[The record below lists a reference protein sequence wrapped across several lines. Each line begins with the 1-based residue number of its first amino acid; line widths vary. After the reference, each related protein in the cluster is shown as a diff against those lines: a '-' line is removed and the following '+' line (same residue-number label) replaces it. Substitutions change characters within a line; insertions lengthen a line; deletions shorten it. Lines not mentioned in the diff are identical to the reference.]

1 MARIREGVRKSTLF
15 SLAWSITG
23 GLLVIFGGQFL
34 TQLFVG
40 ESDAAVL
47 QQSQFYLNIMG
58 VFLFPLGQLFIY
70 RNVLQ
75 GMGRGGVPV
84 FVGFVELAMRAF
96 AAFCLTIP
104 FGYLGVCL
112 ANPVAWI
119 GAAIPLAIAYF
130 YYMHKIKQKEY
141 RLQSSVD

>member
-84 FVGFVELAMRAF
+84 FVWIILAVVVIGGGV
-96 AAFCLTIP
+96 AAVVI
-104 FGYLGVCL
+104 VRKKKAAKL
-112 ANPVAWI
+112 AQLEDSDEDI
-119 GAAIPLAIAYF
+119 
-130 YYMHKIKQKEY
+130 
-141 RLQSSVD
+141 